1 MTENRSPL
9 LDSVAVTRHDTAVG
23 RLSLAASDDALL
35 YCGFA
40 PVDVAQRLLSRV
52 ARHCTDDPSTIR
64 PGRRAVLEQA
74 QAEIDA
80 YLAGERRT
88 FSVPLDPRLASDFT
102 REVLRAVDGQVG
114 YGRTSTYAQIAAA
127 IGRPGAARAVGVA
140 LGSNPLC
147 LVLPCHRV
155 IGAHGRLTGYAG
167 GIPAKQ
173 FLLDLEARPSASVAA
188 ERRWE
193 KARKSTGPSMP
204 AGGN

>member
-23 RLSLAASDDALL
+23 RLSLAASEDALL

-40 PVDVAQRLLSRV
+40 PMDVVQRLLSRV
-52 ARHCTDDPSTIR
+52 ARHCTDDPRTVR

-102 REVLRAVDGQVG
+102 REVLRAVDRQVG
-114 YGRTSTYAQIAAA
+114 YGRTTTYAQVAAT

-173 FLLDLEARPSASVAA
+173 FLLDLEARPTESAPASPV
-188 ERRWE
+188 
-193 KARKSTGPSMP
+193 PSPGLRDGGRPSP
-204 AGGN
+204 A

>member
-23 RLSLAASDDALL
+23 RLSLAASEDALL

-40 PVDVAQRLLSRV
+40 PMDVVQRLLSRV
-52 ARHCTDDPSTIR
+52 ARHCTDDPSTVR

-80 YLAGERRT
+80 YLAGERRA

-102 REVLRAVDGQVG
+102 REVLRAVDRQVG
-114 YGRTSTYAQIAAA
+114 YGRTTTYAQVAAT

-173 FLLDLEARPSASVAA
+173 FLLDLEARPTESAPASPV
-188 ERRWE
+188 
-193 KARKSTGPSMP
+193 PSPGLRDRGRPSP
-204 AGGN
+204 A